1 MNVAKKIKLNE
12 LKQLD
17 IISALRGRD
26 VFVKDPSDEEDDIAE
41 VDASKKPNF
50 FDIIKDIR
58 RHKQGDLLN
67 NKEYE
72 DLFNSFMVLRTLSMK
87 EADVLLCN
95 EVNLFTSMLTKEQLY
110 KLLVA
115 IIPRDS
121 SFYPWIGNKKE
132 DNQQEIEFISKYF
145 ECSEKE
151 ALEYVSILG
160 TEWADQVKKKYGDL
174 I

>member
-1 MNVAKKIKLNE
+1 VTKKIKLHE

-26 VFVKDPSDEEDDIAE
+26 VFVKDPDEDEETVDP
-41 VDASKKPNF
+41 DASKKPNF

-72 DLFNSFMVLRTLSMK
+72 SLFNSFMVLRTLSMK

-95 EVNLFTSMLTKEQLY
+95 EVNLFTTMLTKQQLY

-132 DNQQEIEFISKYF
+132 DNQQEIEFISRYF
-145 ECSEKE
+145 DCSKKE
-151 ALEYVSILG
+151 AYEYVSILG
-160 TEWADQVKKKYGDL
+160 PEWAEQIKSQFGDL